1 MSDETNIP
9 GEKPKDDGGNAPEP
23 EPELEA
29 DALPRMPE
37 KPKDDGG
44 GGA

>member
-1 MSDETNIP
+1 MLDETNNP
-9 GEKPKDDGGNAPEP
+9 GEKPRDDGGNAPQPDP
-23 EPELEA
+23 EAPA
-29 DALPRMPE
+29 DAALMPE